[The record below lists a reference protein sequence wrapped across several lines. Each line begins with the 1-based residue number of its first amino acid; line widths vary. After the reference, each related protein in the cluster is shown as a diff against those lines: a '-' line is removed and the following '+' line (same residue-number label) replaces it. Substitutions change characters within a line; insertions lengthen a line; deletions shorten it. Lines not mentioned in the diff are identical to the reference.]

1 MSKDLRN
8 NNQPIQKTMK
18 QILIGILLLPLLL
31 VGCKNKTEEA
41 LIRPVRTMTISS
53 VKELTGAKFPGISQ
67 EVQTVEM
74 AFRVAGPLVKL
85 NAVEGQKVMKGQLIA
100 EIDSRDFRVD
110 LSAKEGR
117 YVQAKTEEERFRELL
132 TRNAV
137 SQNEYDQKQ
146 AVYLEAKSAY
156 EAAKNALV
164 DVRLVAPFD
173 CFIDQKFVE
182 NFQRVTIGQPI
193 VSLLDLSSMEVKFS
207 VPDQVAMLYRNYDYF
222 LVVFDAYPDKQF
234 EADMKQVEKKSVGSA
249 GIPVTIVLR
258 DKNILSSENRVT
270 PGMSCNVQVVL
281 KKDESTVSREGIAI
295 PITAVYEVPENDQ
308 KYVWVLSDSMLVSK
322 RMVKIG
328 TLSGADMILIT
339 DGLTQGETVVV
350 AGGNRLSENQ
360 KVKLLTTN

>member
-1 MSKDLRN
+1 
-8 NNQPIQKTMK
+8 MK
-18 QILIGILLLPLLL
+18 QFLISFLLLPLLL
-31 VGCKNKTEEA
+31 VGCKNEPEEV
-41 LIRPVRTMTISS
+41 LIRPVRTMTIST
-53 VKELTGAKFPGISQ
+53 VKELSGAKFPGVSQ

-85 NAVEGQKVMKGQLIA
+85 NAVEGQKVSKGQLIA

-117 YVQAKTEEERFRELL
+117 YIQAKAEEERFRELL

-156 EAAKNALV
+156 EAAKNAMV

-173 CFIDQKFVE
+173 CYIDQKFVE
-182 NFQRVTIGQPI
+182 NYQRVTIGQPI
-193 VSLLDLSSMEVKFS
+193 VSLLDLSAMEVKFS

-222 LVVFDAYPDKQF
+222 LVIFEAYPDKVF
-234 EADMKQVEKKSVGSA
+234 EADMKQVEKKSIGSA

-258 DKNILSSENRVT
+258 EKDNLNTQYRLT

-281 KKDESTVSREGIAI
+281 KKDESKVSSEGIAV
-295 PITAVYEVPENDQ
+295 PITAVYEVPENEQ
-308 KYVWVLSDSMLVSK
+308 KYVWVLSDSMLVNK
-322 RMVKIG
+322 RNVKIG
-328 TLSGADMILIT
+328 TLSGNDMILIT
-339 DGLTQGETVVV
+339 EGLNQGETVVV